1 MKKNLKIFLFIIIL
15 IVFILVIAYSRKN
28 ILINISSEDREDLMK
43 LLNINNS
50 SSFLPIS
57 INKVDLGFGD
67 TTGCYTLK
75 FEISIEDYNNNKLNY
90 NNSETPEVSL
100 KWKEQKDE
108 KTYICYIREWEYNE
122 YRVDLFNELQE
133 LAIKY

>member
-57 INKVDLGFGD
+57 INKVDMRFGD